1 MKKYFMLFAA
11 AATVLAVSCNKG
23 NNGATETPDV
33 PPVVGEEE
41 DNTPV
46 PIEFGTKAAE
56 VKAPTTKAAIDNWS
70 NVGTE
75 EKIYVYGL
83 ERTAEAADTY
93 SSVFINNVAADAP
106 TEAVAGLDTRTTINV
121 YDPAV
126 TTSQTPFYYVDNK
139 YYDFYA
145 YFIANAAGTD
155 PAPTVDA
162 AENPTTIT
170 LGVNIDGT
178 QDIMLATTDKA
189 SDEAARTDRSKAVP
203 MSMMYSAKSARRG
216 VVPNLNFYH
225 QLSRFVFNIK
235 AANTTVANGQG
246 EGNKGKVTITGV
258 EMESFKKGTLTIVGE
273 EPGLEPTASTTEAN
287 NIEDLTV
294 PGPDGGF
301 TLSTTYTK
309 YGEIMVYPTSTNEQ
323 PNIYN
328 FSILMTQEGA
338 AYTGNDPYV
347 LPLEIPFSENETA
360 LPGKKYVVNV
370 IVYGLEE
377 VQISVSLKEWEDGD
391 EFNLDPDDNGE
402 NPVQISGLGITLYPT
417 GNVVI
422 GTDATISLNW
432 NSITVATGDTPDD
445 AAKEALAGTLYC
457 TSSNT
462 SVARVYKENAVWK
475 VKGVAAGNA
484 TINVSVGNSS
494 FYGTATQEITVAAP
508 APANP

>member
-70 NVGTE
+70 NVGTG

-83 ERTAEAADTY
+83 ERTSDVATTY
-93 SSVFINNVAADAP
+93 SSVYINNVAADAP
-106 TEAVAGLDTRTTINV
+106 TAEVVGLDTRTPINV

-145 YFIANAAGTD
+145 YFVANAAGTD

-170 LGVNIDGT
+170 LGVEIDGT

-189 SDEAARTDRSKAVP
+189 SDEAVRTDRSKYVP

-216 VVPNLNFYH
+216 VVPNLNFEH

-235 AANTTVANGQG
+235 AFDATVAS
-246 EGNKGKVTITGV
+246 KVTIQGV
-258 EMESFKKGTLTIVGE
+258 SMESYKQGTLTIVGADRGLVPTE
-273 EPGLEPTASTTEAN
+273 QTSNIDSLNVSPSNQFQFGIEPST
-287 NIEDLTV
+287 
-294 PGPDGGF
+294 
-301 TLSTTYTK
+301 
-309 YGEIMVYPTSTNEQ
+309 YGEVMVYPKTTDEL
-323 PNIYN
+323 PNVYN
-328 FSILMTQEGA
+328 FTIKMTQQGA
-338 AYTGNDPYV
+338 AYTAANPYK
-347 LPLEIPFSENETA
+347 LPLEIKFDEDQTA
-360 LPGKKYVVNV
+360 LAGKKYVVNV
-370 IVYGLEE
+370 IVYAQGMGRWRYL
-377 VQISVSLKEWEDGD
+377 Q
-391 EFNLDPDDNGE
+391 
-402 NPVQISGLGITLYPT
+402 SGSG
-417 GNVVI
+417 
-422 GTDATISLNW
+422 
-432 NSITVATGDTPDD
+432 
-445 AAKEALAGTLYC
+445 
-457 TSSNT
+457 
-462 SVARVYKENAVWK
+462 
-475 VKGVAAGNA
+475 
-484 TINVSVGNSS
+484 
-494 FYGTATQEITVAAP
+494 
-508 APANP
+508 